1 MRELIEPN
9 WHIAVVHFPIG
20 LIVIGTLVELFS
32 FLGWRGSG
40 FRRAGRWMLLL
51 GAVLAVPTAFS
62 GMYALASETHGGID
76 ELRKTNPRLADEM
89 TWHVWSQAGATALAM
104 FVVVL
109 WISLS
114 DFWRDRLNLLFK
126 LLLIG
131 VSGLILVG
139 AHLGGEVVYGH
150 GYGVDPQRPPTSLP
164 TSTTQLASIKTYE
177 ELAPVDQTHV
187 TFAGLAMAV
196 ACITLG
202 LAIRTA
208 SAPADGSLPTDHA
221 ERIAAAFTPADINDP
236 TYPPEPVVVSR
247 NTTPPVPV
255 ARFWLLSALLLTVTA
270 LLGDWIIALEVG
282 WDINAMW
289 EKISKPIDDGP
300 ALSRLLA
307 HFVVGGTLIVDTLIL
322 ALLARFAPRR
332 SVLLLVFALPLVIA
346 LVTQI
351 WLGILLLFDGPA
363 GAVTGFRAG

>member
-1 MRELIEPN
+1 MRELISPN
-9 WHIAVVHFPIG
+9 WHIAIVHFPIG

-62 GMYALASETHGGID
+62 GMYALSDVAPGGID
-76 ELRKTNPRLADEM
+76 ALRADNPRLADELN
-89 TWHVWSQAGATALAM
+89 WHVWSQAIATAAAM

-126 LLLIG
+126 LLLVG

-139 AHLGGEVVYGH
+139 AHLGGETVYSH
-150 GYGVDPQRPPTSLP
+150 GLGVDTKLPPATLP
-164 TSTTQLASIKTYE
+164 STTQLAQAETYE
-177 ELAPVDQTHV
+177 QLAPVDQTHV
-187 TFAGLAMAV
+187 TFAGLAVAV
-196 ACITLG
+196 ACVTLG
-202 LAIRTA
+202 LAVRTA
-208 SAPADGSLPTDHA
+208 SAPADGTLPADHA
-221 ERIAAAFTPADINDP
+221 ERIAAAFAPPGADDP
-236 TYPPEPVVVSR
+236 TYPPVSAVSR

-255 ARFWLLSALLLTVTA
+255 ARFWLLSALLLTLTA
-270 LLGDWIIALEVG
+270 LLGAWIIATDTG
-282 WDINAMW
+282 WDVNAMW
-289 EKISKPIDDGP
+289 EKISKPIEEGGP
-300 ALSRLLA
+300 ALTRLLA
-307 HFVVGGTLIVDTLIL
+307 HFVVGSVLIVDTLVL

-332 SVLLLVFALPLVIA
+332 SVLLLAFALPLVVA
-346 LVTQI
+346 LAAQL

-363 GAVTGFRAG
+363 GAVTGFNR